1 MNAEEPTDSAV
12 TVAPPPAR
20 GLRTG
25 DAADY
30 IGFSQAFLRKAR
42 CGKTE
47 ISGPKFKK
55 IGSRVVYL
63 REDLDAFLEQS
74 EQDENLDQSERAA

>member
-12 TVAPPPAR
+12 TVAPLLAR
-20 GLRTG
+20 GLRTR

-30 IGFSQAFLRKAR
+30 IGFSPAFLRKTR
-42 CGKTE
+42 CSKTE
-47 ISGPKFKK
+47 IAGPKFKK

-63 REDLDAFLEQS
+63 REDLDVFLEQS
-74 EQDENLDQSERAA
+74 GSVA